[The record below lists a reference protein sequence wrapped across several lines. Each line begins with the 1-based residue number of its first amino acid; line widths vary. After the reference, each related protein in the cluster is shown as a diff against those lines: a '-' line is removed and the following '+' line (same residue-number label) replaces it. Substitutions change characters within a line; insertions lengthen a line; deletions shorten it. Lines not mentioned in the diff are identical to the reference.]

1 MEGKKRKK
9 KYTREYI
16 GEWWRMAQV
25 ESFQGCT
32 EWSSDLWTRPRSLK
46 GFHNSAGTGSSA

>member
-16 GEWWRMAQV
+16 GEWWRMAQD
-25 ESFQGCT
+25 EAFQGCT

-46 GFHNSAGTGSSA
+46 GFRSSAGTGSSA